1 MISCSSRTKV
11 SIASWSFSAI
21 ATTNAPL
28 AKLQW
33 FVINSTNLCL
43 ELAQKRLL
51 LNLSSEMAGKT
62 LWKTKRPHHSC
73 EGLRLTSSWLLR
85 FLQNRTISGRSE
97 VFTVFAAAFFLF
109 SQRWKE
115 WKIKACASDFYYVWI
130 EKSPQILDKKSTAL
144 KTEAPLLLVLD
155 KQCPCPALPKQQA

>member
-73 EGLRLTSSWLLR
+73 EGLRLTSSWLR
-85 FLQNRTISGRSE
+85 ILQNRTILGGARYSQYLPQLSFCFLKDGKSGKSKH
-97 VFTVFAAAFFLF
+97 VLLIFTM
-109 SQRWKE
+109 SGSRNPH
-115 WKIKACASDFYYVWI
+115 
-130 EKSPQILDKKSTAL
+130 KS
-144 KTEAPLLLVLD
+144 
-155 KQCPCPALPKQQA
+155 